1 MAPIDPL
8 RLTSRDKTDR
18 AAQAATF
25 ELVGRAAHNLIL
37 HVILESVKRSQ
48 ETMPL
53 SRVVTAA
60 IIPNYR
66 VQRRLFSSTTQCR
79 LQVGNAGAESQ
90 TDFGSADPS
99 RPRTGGFQL
108 FAGMRPDGEVAPKA
122 VIGSTG
128 TELRFECQ
136 TRHSSAGRHPGAN
149 YARLRFQDGRRSV
162 SECSRYSAAYLCWS
176 RSSRSL
182 AE

>member
-37 HVILESVKRSQ
+37 HVVLESVKRSQ

-66 VQRRLFSSTTQCR
+66 VQRRRFS
-79 LQVGNAGAESQ
+79 QVGNAGAGSQ

-128 TELRFECQ
+128 TELAVRVPNPSFM
-136 TRHSSAGRHPGAN
+136 GGPP
-149 YARLRFQDGRRSV
+149 
-162 SECSRYSAAYLCWS
+162 S
-176 RSSRSL
+176 RSQLRTVEIL
-182 AE
+182 RWPA